1 MAALCPGA
9 TTDARRVYRL
19 HEIDV
24 KYGGNRLPL
33 PRQSMTLYLLN
44 LAVDRTLE
52 LYVATEAEE
61 AMNIQWDRIK
71 DRNVRDTFVRRL
83 EVNFERALKESL
95 DWDLKE
101 PTPAQLAYAELIA
114 KKRGISV
121 PSEARRYRFHTA
133 MFIETYA
140 DPVNVKESRPSN
152 SNFTQD

>member
-1 MAALCPGA
+1 
-9 TTDARRVYRL
+9 
-19 HEIDV
+19 
-24 KYGGNRLPL
+24 
-33 PRQSMTLYLLN
+33 MTLYLMN

-61 AMNIQWDRIK
+61 AMNIQWERIK

-114 KKRGISV
+114 KKIGV
-121 PSEARRYRFHTA
+121 PLPSEARRYRFHAA

-140 DPVNVKESRPSN
+140 DSAKAGESKLE
-152 SNFTQD
+152 

>member
-1 MAALCPGA
+1 
-9 TTDARRVYRL
+9 
-19 HEIDV
+19 
-24 KYGGNRLPL
+24 
-33 PRQSMTLYLLN
+33 MTLYLLN

-140 DPVNVKESRPSN
+140 DPVNVKESRSSN
-152 SNFTQD
+152 SDFTQD